1 MAQIDYTSG
10 AAVQTT
16 DYVGKSAYR
25 AMYKRLKERIDGVAY
40 DNLSIID
47 RLDMIEAE
55 ATNVI
60 ALTNEE
66 LQEIM
71 NEAAKTPSLIDYTKM
86 L

>member
-1 MAQIDYTSG
+1 MAQIDYISG
-10 AAVQTT
+10 ADAKTT

-25 AMYKRLKERIDGVAY
+25 AMYKRLKNRIDGVSGETQ
-40 DNLSIID
+40 SILD
-47 RLDMIEAE
+47 RMDVIEVE

-71 NEAAKTPSLIDYTKM
+71 NEAGKTPSLIDYTKT

>member
-1 MAQIDYTSG
+1 
-10 AAVQTT
+10 
-16 DYVGKSAYR
+16 
-25 AMYKRLKERIDGVAY
+25 MYKRLKDRIDVVNM
-40 DNLSIID
+40 DNQSIID
-47 RLDMIEAE
+47 RLDVIETE

-71 NEAAKTPSLIDYTKM
+71 QEAGKTPSLIDYTKT

>member
-1 MAQIDYTSG
+1 MATIDYISG
-10 AAVQTT
+10 VDVKTT

-25 AMYKRLKERIDGVAY
+25 AMYKRLKDRIDGVDV
-40 DNLSIID
+40 DNQSIID
-47 RLDMIEAE
+47 RLDVIEAE

-71 NEAAKTPSLIDYTKM
+71 NEAAKTPSLIDYTKT

>member
-1 MAQIDYTSG
+1 MATIDYISG
-10 AAVQTT
+10 ASVQTN

-25 AMYKRLKERIDGVAY
+25 AMYKRLKDRIDGVY
-40 DNLSIID
+40 VDNQAILD
-47 RLDMIEAE
+47 RLDVIETE

-71 NEAAKTPSLIDYTKM
+71 NEAAKTPSLIDYTKT

>member
-1 MAQIDYTSG
+1 MATIDYISG
-10 AAVQTT
+10 ASVQTT

-25 AMYKRLKERIDGVAY
+25 AMYKRLKERIDGVAS

>member
-1 MAQIDYTSG
+1 MATIDYTSG

-25 AMYKRLKERIDGVAY
+25 AMYNRFKERIDGVSV
-40 DNLSIID
+40 DNQSIID
-47 RLDMIEAE
+47 RLDVIEAE

-71 NEAAKTPSLIDYTKM
+71 NEAAKTPSLIDYTKT

>member
-1 MAQIDYTSG
+1 MATIDYTSG

-25 AMYKRLKERIDGVAY
+25 AMYKRIKNRIDGVAS
-40 DNLSIID
+40 DNQAILD
-47 RLDMIEAE
+47 RLDVIEAE

-60 ALTNEE
+60 ALTNEQ

-71 NEAAKTPSLIDYTKM
+71 NEASKTPATIDYTKT

>member
-1 MAQIDYTSG
+1 MATIDYISG
-10 AAVQTT
+10 VDAKTT

-25 AMYKRLKERIDGVAY
+25 AMYKRLKDRIDGVSV
-40 DNLSIID
+40 DNQSILD
-47 RLDMIEAE
+47 RLDVIEAE

-60 ALTNEE
+60 ALSNEQ

>member
-1 MAQIDYTSG
+1 MATIDYTSG

-25 AMYKRLKERIDGVAY
+25 AMYKRIKNRIDGVAGETQ
-40 DNLSIID
+40 SIFD
-47 RLDMIEAE
+47 RLDVIEAE

-60 ALTNEE
+60 ALTNEQ

-71 NEAAKTPSLIDYTKM
+71 NEAAKTPASIDYTKT

>member
-1 MAQIDYTSG
+1 MATIDYISG
-10 AAVQTT
+10 ADVKTT

-25 AMYKRLKERIDGVAY
+25 AMYRRLKDRIDDVAG
-40 DNLSIID
+40 DNQPILD
-47 RLDMIEAE
+47 RLDVIEAE

-71 NEAAKTPSLIDYTKM
+71 NEAAKTPSLIDYTKT